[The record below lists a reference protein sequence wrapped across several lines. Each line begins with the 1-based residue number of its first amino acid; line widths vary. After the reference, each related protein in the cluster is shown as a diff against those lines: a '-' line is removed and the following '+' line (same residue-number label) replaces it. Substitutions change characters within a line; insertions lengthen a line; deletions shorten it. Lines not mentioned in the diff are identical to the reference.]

1 MIHMVKLSEYLV
13 SVSDTIDIIILNG
26 IWLLPLAI
34 LLINCILDREI
45 LISLGVFVVILGLGL
60 FTWYGTQPL
69 RMNEQD
75 IISQYRAFAT
85 ENRMIL
91 NTESD
96 LMEDNIELEV
106 FENQNKPDD
115 KSGRIIMRD
124 KEHGKTIELT
134 QTEFDQI
141 KSQLQIDN
149 LKPVNI

>member
-1 MIHMVKLSEYLV
+1 MIKLSDYLV

-34 LLINCILDREI
+34 ALFYCILDKEI
-45 LISLGVFVVILGLGL
+45 LSSILAFVVMLGLGL

-75 IISQYRAFAT
+75 IVSQYRAIGT
-85 ENRMIL
+85 ENRIIL
-91 NTESD
+91 NTENK
-96 LMEDNIELEV
+96 LLEDHLELEV
-106 FENQNKPDD
+106 FEDQNKPDNE
-115 KSGRIIMRD
+115 SGRIIMND
-124 KEHGKTIELT
+124 KKHGKTIELT
-134 QTEFDQI
+134 QTEFGQI

>member
-1 MIHMVKLSEYLV
+1 MIKLSEYLV
-13 SVSDTIDIIILNG
+13 SVSGTIDIIMLNG

-34 LLINCILDREI
+34 ALFYCILDREI
-45 LISLGVFVVILGLGL
+45 LSSIFIFVVMLGLGS

-75 IISQYRAFAT
+75 IISQYHAIGT
-85 ENRMIL
+85 ENRIIL

-96 LMEDNIELEV
+96 ILENHIELEV

-115 KSGRIIMRD
+115 ESGRIIMND
-124 KEHGKTIELT
+124 KKHGKTIELT
-134 QTEFDQI
+134 QTEFRQI
-141 KSQLQIDN
+141 KTQLQIDN

>member
-1 MIHMVKLSEYLV
+1 MIKLSEYLV

-34 LLINCILDREI
+34 ALFYCILDKEI
-45 LISLGVFVVILGLGL
+45 LSSILAFVVMLGLGL

-75 IISQYRAFAT
+75 IVSQYRTIGT
-85 ENRMIL
+85 ENRIIL
-91 NTESD
+91 NTENK
-96 LMEDNIELEV
+96 LLEGHLELEV
-106 FENQNKPDD
+106 FEDQNKPDNE
-115 KSGRIIMRD
+115 SGRIIMND
-124 KEHGKTIELT
+124 KKHGKTIELT
-134 QTEFDQI
+134 QTEFGQI

>member
-1 MIHMVKLSEYLV
+1 MIKLSDYLV

-34 LLINCILDREI
+34 ALFYCILDKEI
-45 LISLGVFVVILGLGL
+45 LSSILAFVVMLGLGL

-75 IISQYRAFAT
+75 IVSQYRTIGT
-85 ENRMIL
+85 ENRIIL
-91 NTESD
+91 NTENK
-96 LMEDNIELEV
+96 LLEGHLELEV
-106 FENQNKPDD
+106 FEDQNKPDNE
-115 KSGRIIMRD
+115 SGRIIMND
-124 KEHGKTIELT
+124 KKHGKTIELT
-134 QTEFDQI
+134 QTEFGQI

>member
-1 MIHMVKLSEYLV
+1 MIKLSDYLV

-34 LLINCILDREI
+34 ALFYCILDKEI
-45 LISLGVFVVILGLGL
+45 LSSILAFVVMLGLGL

-75 IISQYRAFAT
+75 IVSQYRAIGT
-85 ENRMIL
+85 ENRIIL
-91 NTESD
+91 NTENK
-96 LMEDNIELEV
+96 LLEGHLELEV
-106 FENQNKPDD
+106 FEDQNKPDNE
-115 KSGRIIMRD
+115 SGRIIMND
-124 KEHGKTIELT
+124 KKHGKTIELT
-134 QTEFDQI
+134 QTEFGQI

>member
-1 MIHMVKLSEYLV
+1 MIKLSDYLV

-34 LLINCILDREI
+34 ALFYCILDKEI
-45 LISLGVFVVILGLGL
+45 LSSILAFVVMLGLGL

-75 IISQYRAFAT
+75 IVSQYRSIGT
-85 ENRMIL
+85 ENRIIL
-91 NTESD
+91 NTENK
-96 LMEDNIELEV
+96 LLEGHLELEV
-106 FENQNKPDD
+106 FEDQNKPDNE
-115 KSGRIIMRD
+115 SGRIIMND
-124 KEHGKTIELT
+124 KKHGKTIELT
-134 QTEFDQI
+134 QTEFGQI